1 LIDITRPKVVTFE
14 KENSPKETQ
23 IINRLAEIDVKLYMG
38 MTDSEITEHSIRK
51 VMECIV

>member
-1 LIDITRPKVVTFE
+1 MVTFK
-14 KENSPKETQ
+14 KEDSPQETI

-51 VMECIV
+51 IIECIV